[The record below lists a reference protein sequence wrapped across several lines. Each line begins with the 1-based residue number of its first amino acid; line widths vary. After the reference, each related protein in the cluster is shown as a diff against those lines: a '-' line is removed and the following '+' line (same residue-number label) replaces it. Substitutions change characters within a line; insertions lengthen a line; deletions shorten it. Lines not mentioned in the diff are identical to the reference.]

1 MIFKFSVYSFIEQA
15 LVLLYNMCF
24 SLSCK
29 YKFLICIVFLQ
40 ELPIEIYGPNRKIPE
55 TGIAMYGFG
64 KEVVHGSFKVKE
76 GGRIIKFKNNWS
88 EFRAVARLH
97 EKSIMFAAIHFAEHW
112 ISINIIK
119 IITNTLKLFP
129 NE

>member
-1 MIFKFSVYSFIEQA
+1 
-15 LVLLYNMCF
+15 
-24 SLSCK
+24 
-29 YKFLICIVFLQ
+29 
-40 ELPIEIYGPNRKIPE
+40 
-55 TGIAMYGFG
+55 MYGFG

-129 NE
+129 NEWRSRR